1 MRYLLDKMHTE
12 LAEGSI
18 FGTTIDRTSKKS
30 TIVSE
35 IFGGVLQSDVS
46 IVMHEIYLWVFW
58 LCM

>member
-18 FGTTIDRTSKKS
+18 FASTICRNSKKS

-46 IVMHEIYLWVFW
+46 RYLVV
-58 LCM
+58 CYRAM